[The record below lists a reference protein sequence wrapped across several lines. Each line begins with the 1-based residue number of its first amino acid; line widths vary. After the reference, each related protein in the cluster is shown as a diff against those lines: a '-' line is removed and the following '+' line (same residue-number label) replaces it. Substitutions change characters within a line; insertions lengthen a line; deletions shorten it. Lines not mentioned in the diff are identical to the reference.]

1 MNEMER
7 VTTTPKRLQE
17 AMAAAG
23 KKQIELAHET
33 GLSHSTISRYLSGTV
48 EPRQAAVIKLAKAL
62 DVSEWWLYG
71 YDVPMTRTPEAKKN
85 DTLVDVVKKL
95 RSDPDF
101 FEVVTQLAE
110 LPAGE
115 YDSIK
120 LLISSLRNK

>member
-7 VTTTPKRLQE
+7 VATTPERLQE
-17 AMAAAG
+17 AMTAAG
-23 KKQIELAHET
+23 KKQIDLAHET
-33 GLSHSTISRYLSGTV
+33 GLSHSTISRYLSGAV
-48 EPRQAAVIKLAKAL
+48 EPRQAAIIKLAKAL
-62 DVSEWWLYG
+62 NVSEWWLYG
-71 YDVPMTRTPEAKKN
+71 YKVPMVRTPEAKKN
-85 DTLVDVVKKL
+85 DAMVGVVSKM